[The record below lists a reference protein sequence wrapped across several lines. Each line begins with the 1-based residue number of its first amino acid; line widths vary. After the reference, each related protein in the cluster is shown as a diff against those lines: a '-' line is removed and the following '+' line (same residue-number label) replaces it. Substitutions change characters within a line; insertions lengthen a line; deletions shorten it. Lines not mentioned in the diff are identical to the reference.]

1 MQLQQSI
8 SCRTTLQGVT
18 AKPITVAATT
28 RAWGWGALSPGAR
41 LCRAAAQREKRPPQ
55 CCRQANG
62 TKMVF
67 APAGSRVRGQ
77 RMQKPGQKEGKLDKQ
92 VTMTQMAG
100 RQGGGALGLKNP
112 GWHPE
117 ELQQERQVLSRTP
130 SGLKCQSCASWRSQA
145 SDRAC
150 PTAETYRRD

>member
-8 SCRTTLQGVT
+8 SCRTTLQEVT

-41 LCRAAAQREKRPPQ
+41 LCRAAAPREKRPPQ
-55 CCRQANG
+55 CCQQANG

-77 RMQKPGQKEGKLDKQ
+77 RMQKPGQKEAKLDKQ

-100 RQGGGALGLKNP
+100 RQGGGCSGPKESWLAPRGAAAGAPGPQQDAVRLKM
-112 GWHPE
+112 PE
-117 ELQQERQVLSRTP
+117 SCLLEKLS
-130 SGLKCQSCASWRSQA
+130 Q
-145 SDRAC
+145 
-150 PTAETYRRD
+150 